1 MHYRLLLF
9 ITVSVFTPLL
19 TKADKSLK
27 IDLFQSESLNSQV
40 SSPDEE
46 AIPDEET
53 KHKSESKFFNTH
65 FLVKYDKVE
74 QALIKEEGFQQV
86 DFKST
91 DGLNLKGLYKKVEG
105 APYTIIFAA
114 GFYPGR
120 KEGLATYTKMLKDNP
135 NILLYDARGHGKS
148 DGRLFS
154 NLANYGV
161 EDFND
166 PIGALRFA
174 QKQNPNGEIKF
185 FGTCAGAFH
194 VARALSQIDCKK
206 EKVTGFVYDSG
217 YVTMLDIKPVPGM
230 HFREKV
236 IPGLLK
242 SLIYKKDTK
251 DQIRQRYLCK
261 ALTATSNL
269 FFATFVK
276 LITKRYELREKTM
289 NLMNSIKKINCP
301 ILYVHSHDDAYSP
314 IESVK
319 KLAEQTENKQ
329 CWWIEKPS
337 EHATHHLKHTEEYK
351 QRLAAFLSNAG

>member
-1 MHYRLLLF
+1 MHSRLSCLITLSLF
-9 ITVSVFTPLL
+9 IPLL
-19 TKADKSLK
+19 INADKAIK
-27 IDLFQSESLNSQV
+27 TGQHASEGMNSHATT
-40 SSPDEE
+40 SNEE
-46 AIPDEET
+46 NIRKP
-53 KHKSESKFFNTH
+53 ESNFFNTQ
-65 FLVKYDKVE
+65 FLVQYDKVE
-74 QALIKEEGFQQV
+74 QALIIEEGFEKV

-91 DGLNLKGLYKKVEG
+91 DGLTLKGLYKKVEG
-105 APYTIIFAA
+105 APYTMIFAA

-161 EDFND
+161 DEYKDV
-166 PIGALRFA
+166 IGALECA

-194 VARALSQIDCKK
+194 VARALGQIDCKK

-230 HFREKV
+230 HFKEKV
-236 IPGLLK
+236 IPALLK
-242 SLIYKKDTK
+242 SWIYKKDTK
-251 DQIRQRYLCK
+251 EQIKQRFLCK
-261 ALTATSNL
+261 GITAVSNFL
-269 FFATFVK
+269 FSTFVK

-289 NLMNSIKKINCP
+289 NLTNSIKKITCP
-301 ILYVHSHDDAYSP
+301 IFYVHSHDDSYSP

-337 EHATHHLKHTEEYK
+337 EHATHHLKHTEQYK
-351 QRLAAFLSNAG
+351 QKLADFLSTGA

>member
-1 MHYRLLLF
+1 MKYYASFLLNFLMF
-9 ITVSVFTPLL
+9 SSLIATSPKN
-19 TKADKSLK
+19 TKENEPK
-27 IDLFQSESLNSQV
+27 
-40 SSPDEE
+40 PD
-46 AIPDEET
+46 
-53 KHKSESKFFNTH
+53 FFNTN
-65 FLVKYDKVE
+65 FLTQYDKVE
-74 QALIKEEGFQQV
+74 QALIKEEGFHHV

-105 APYTIIFAA
+105 APYTLIFAA

-161 EDFND
+161 DEYKDV
-166 PIGALRFA
+166 IGALRKA
-174 QKQNPNGEIKF
+174 QEKNPGGEIKF

-194 VARALSQIDCKK
+194 VARALGQIDCKK

-230 HFREKV
+230 HFKEKV
-236 IPGLLK
+236 IPSLLK
-242 SLIYKKDTK
+242 SYIYKKDTK
-251 DQIRQRYLCK
+251 EQIKQRYLCR
-261 ALTATSNL
+261 ALSATSSFL
-269 FFATFVK
+269 FGTFVK

-289 NLMNSIKKINCP
+289 NLMNSIKKITCP
-301 ILYVHSHDDAYSP
+301 ILYVHSRDDSYSP

-351 QRLAAFLSNAG
+351 QKLAEFLAAKI

>member
-1 MHYRLLLF
+1 MKYYASFFFNLLMFSSLAATST
-9 ITVSVFTPLL
+9 IA
-19 TKADKSLK
+19 TKD
-27 IDLFQSESLNSQV
+27 N
-40 SSPDEE
+40 
-46 AIPDEET
+46 
-53 KHKSESKFFNTH
+53 ESKPDFFNTQ
-65 FLVKYDKVE
+65 FLVHYDKVE
-74 QALIKEEGFQQV
+74 QALISPEEGFKQI
-86 DFKST
+86 DFKSA

-194 VARALSQIDCKK
+194 VARALSVIDCKK

-242 SLIYKKDTK
+242 SLIYKKFIYTK
-251 DQIRQRYLCK
+251 
-261 ALTATSNL
+261 
-269 FFATFVK
+269 F
-276 LITKRYELREKTM
+276 
-289 NLMNSIKKINCP
+289 
-301 ILYVHSHDDAYSP
+301 LYY
-314 IESVK
+314 
-319 KLAEQTENKQ
+319 
-329 CWWIEKPS
+329 
-337 EHATHHLKHTEEYK
+337 
-351 QRLAAFLSNAG
+351 